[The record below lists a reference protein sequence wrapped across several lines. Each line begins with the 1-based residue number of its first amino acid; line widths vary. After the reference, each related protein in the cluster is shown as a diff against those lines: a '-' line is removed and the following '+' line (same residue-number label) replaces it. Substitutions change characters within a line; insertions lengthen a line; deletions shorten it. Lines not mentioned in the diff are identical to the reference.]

1 VLYAEFYYKP
11 LYDREGYEKL
21 MNEVIN
27 FDLESHPTGRI
38 MNSMAQE
45 QAKSYLEHIDEVFF

>member
-1 VLYAEFYYKP
+1 METKKKALGKGLEQLFT
-11 LYDREGYEKL
+11 
-21 MNEVIN
+21 NEVIN